1 MQLIFIKENDIIYFN
16 FSLCICVCVCVIL
29 SLSLSP
35 PSPSARLALVSL
47 LLIWFFSFFPS
58 DFLSKWII
66 TMMIIFGVASDEAPP
81 ALCWHSRAQLLMP
94 AHSASCINPLN
105 ISIWLQFDQLSVS
118 ILFFLFFFHLFIFQI
133 NNKLKKKIEI

>member
-1 MQLIFIKENDIIYFN
+1 MYLR
-16 FSLCICVCVCVIL
+16 VCVCHSL
-29 SLSLSP
+29 SLSLS
-35 PSPSARLALVSL
+35 SFSFCSSCSCFFALDLV
-47 LLIWFFSFFPS
+47 FSFFPS

-118 ILFFLFFFHLFIFQI
+118 ILFFLFFFHLFIFHI